1 MLPSRIFFDDFMDDL
16 DIPRDKKFDK
26 LMKCDIYE
34 KDNNFVIEMDV
45 PGFKKE
51 DIKMELSNG
60 YLNISAEHHIDD
72 KDEDKKKHYI
82 RRERKVDERCERSFY
97 VGDVDEKSVEAEF
110 KNGTLL
116 ITVPKEEKEKNN
128 KKLISIK

>member
-60 YLNISAEHHIDD
+60 YLNISAEHHMDD

-97 VGDVDEKSVEAEF
+97 VGDIDEKSVEAEF

>member
-60 YLNISAEHHIDD
+60 YLNISAEHHMDD

-116 ITVPKEEKEKNN
+116 ITVPKEEKENNN

>member
-60 YLNISAEHHIDD
+60 YLNISAEHHMDD

-110 KNGTLL
+110 KNGTFL

>member
-60 YLNISAEHHIDD
+60 YLNISAEHHMDD

>member
-110 KNGTLL
+110 KNGALL